1 MRRWGA
7 VALGRWGILAGFV
20 AGCAR
25 SSVQVGGFQVHDARA
40 FEAKSGS
47 TAAAYFTLVNHSD
60 SADVL
65 DSVTTRVARFASLHG
80 QKTENGFVTMTP
92 IDRPTIAA
100 HDSLVLQPGGAHLML
115 ESVDRDLTAGHQLPL
130 TLWLHRAGRI
140 DATATVNPYGS

>member
-1 MRRWGA
+1 MSAWAHGRIGAWGLLG
-7 VALGRWGILAGFV
+7 VAIGSCGTVPVTPMGVVVR
-20 AGCAR
+20 
-25 SSVQVGGFQVHDARA
+25 DARA

-65 DSVTTRVARFASLHG
+65 DSVTTRVARFASLHE

>member
-1 MRRWGA
+1 MLR
-7 VALGRWGILAGFV
+7 
-20 AGCAR
+20 
-25 SSVQVGGFQVHDARA
+25 DARA
-40 FEAKSGS
+40 FEAKHGS

-140 DATATVNPYGS
+140 EASAIVRPYGS